1 MTDTVYVY
9 GVPKTDRT
17 SVPVWS
23 SELNK
28 NWEFAKRLWKHSQ
41 PEKAYNRS
49 MKIFCLMDLQEECGD
64 LPEEIAANTIWFN
77 TARSHP
83 VSTTTYIQTGQ
94 HSPIIGAVG
103 SRHTAGSLMAWAA
116 TTLGRG
122 EQAFLGLLTEG
133 SLEASGYLL
142 AFRKYVVYGLSLLQ
156 LIWVMNVWTCWLPVN
171 CVINKSL
178 KLDSSLVKLL
188 HWAFFPCDRRT
199 EEKSFL
205 LPEMSG

>member
-1 MTDTVYVY
+1 
-9 GVPKTDRT
+9 
-17 SVPVWS
+17 
-23 SELNK
+23 
-28 NWEFAKRLWKHSQ
+28 
-41 PEKAYNRS
+41 
-49 MKIFCLMDLQEECGD
+49 
-64 LPEEIAANTIWFN
+64 
-77 TARSHP
+77 
-83 VSTTTYIQTGQ
+83 
-94 HSPIIGAVG
+94 
-103 SRHTAGSLMAWAA
+103 MAWAA

-188 HWAFFPCDRRT
+188 H
-199 EEKSFL
+199 
-205 LPEMSG
+205 